1 MVFIY
6 TYTRIEAPQSLALQ
20 GLCEVSLHNNE
31 FDDKCIRD
39 MCQFLQFDAWT
50 KSIGL
55 RANNIGMFIVFR
67 ITDIEGT
74 RLLSMMLDTNESLIS
89 LDLRDNPGFT
99 LPLSKDIFD
108 KLVRNIR
115 FFKEAKLNDEDNEH
129 EVSISKI
136 YILQDP
142 TEQGY
147 IDNQKAME
155 QLYNQYS
162 NEPIQE
168 VQMEEEDLDEVSV
181 SFSQQR
187 TPVDVDDANANEDL
201 CQKLQS
207 ENLRLQYDN
216 VNLQMQLKNY
226 QTNNKDESEEQLR
239 SRTNE
244 PEELIPRIEF
254 LMNELSR
261 MMDTL
266 EQRGENNSFNNVTFF
281 LK

>member
-1 MVFIY
+1 
-6 TYTRIEAPQSLALQ
+6 
-20 GLCEVSLHNNE
+20 
-31 FDDKCIRD
+31 
-39 MCQFLQFDAWT
+39 
-50 KSIGL
+50 
-55 RANNIGMFIVFR
+55 
-67 ITDIEGT
+67 
-74 RLLSMMLDTNESLIS
+74 
-89 LDLRDNPGFT
+89 
-99 LPLSKDIFD
+99 
-108 KLVRNIR
+108 
-115 FFKEAKLNDEDNEH
+115 
-129 EVSISKI
+129 
-136 YILQDP
+136 
-142 TEQGY
+142 
-147 IDNQKAME
+147 
-155 QLYNQYS
+155 
-162 NEPIQE
+162 
-168 VQMEEEDLDEVSV
+168 MEEEDLDEVSV